1 MIWKY
6 VRTGGRFVRFA
17 AALAAAALNYYFT
30 IRRRGRSSDLTA
42 RAEWMSRHSRRI
54 LAVLNIHIQRHG
66 TPPAG
71 GLLVANHLSYVDILV
86 LGAAQPMVFLSKSE
100 VRNWPVI
107 GPLTACAGTLFI
119 RRNQRSD
126 VARFDDAF
134 TAVVNQ
140 GVVLGIFPEGTS
152 SDGHRVLPFHSSL
165 FARAAAAGWPV
176 TPAWLG
182 YDLAKGSV
190 ENDVCYW
197 GDMTF
202 FSHLPRL
209 LTLDQINATV
219 VYGHPAPGGLDRK
232 QLARHL
238 HGQVCELFAHHRP
251 PAPGAS

>member
-17 AALAAAALNYYFT
+17 VVLAAAAVNYYFT
-30 IRRRGRSSDLTA
+30 VWRRGRSSNLA
-42 RAEWMSRHSRRI
+42 VRAEWMSGYSRRI
-54 LAVLNIHIQRHG
+54 LAVLNIHVQRAG
-66 TPPAG
+66 PPPAG

-100 VRNWPVI
+100 VRDWPVI

-119 RRNQRSD
+119 RRGQRSD
-126 VARFDDAF
+126 VARFDEAF
-134 TAVVNQ
+134 NAVINQ
-140 GVVLGIFPEGTS
+140 GVILGIFPEGTS
-152 SDGHRVLPFHSSL
+152 SNGHQVLPFHSSL

-182 YDLAKGSV
+182 YSLAKGSV

-202 FSHLPRL
+202 FFHVLRL
-209 LTLDQINATV
+209 LTLDKINATV
-219 VYGHPAPGGLDRK
+219 IYGPLAPLGLDRK

-238 HGQVCELFAHHRP
+238 HGQVCELSARHRP
-251 PAPGAS
+251 PVPGVS